1 MRGQV
6 KVYQKK
12 IVAKRRRR
20 MFLLSLYSL
29 VGIGLLV
36 SGLSFVSHLD
46 SLSIENI
53 VTEGS
58 TPTLDTDL
66 RNTVLE
72 KINGNYGYLFSKRNT
87 FLYPKDEIE
96 KALDAL
102 PSIKRADV
110 SRRGLTALVVSITER
125 EESAR
130 WCSNSDGASCY
141 LLDDAGMVFSP
152 AHVGCGL
159 SVCVSSVATSSIFVY
174 KGLITEDPLGK
185 QFLPA
190 DDFKKIQF
198 FIQELQGLALRP
210 VEAEMVETGYM
221 TIELF
226 DGGKIIINSRDNLAR
241 VLVNLETIITDKKIA
256 LDFGQFLKDLD
267 YIKIDS
273 GNKVVYKMKSAVS
286 STNTP
291 Q

>member
-20 MFLLSLYSL
+20 TFLVSLYSFI
-29 VGIGLLV
+29 GIGLLV

-53 VTEGS
+53 ITEGS
-58 TPTLDTDL
+58 TPTLDADL

-72 KINGNYGYLFSKRNT
+72 KINGNYGFLFSKRNT
-87 FLYPKDEIE
+87 FLYPKDQIE
-96 KALDAL
+96 EALATL

-110 SRRGLTALVVSITER
+110 SRRGLNALVVFITER

-130 WCSNSDGASCY
+130 WCSKSDGSSCY
-141 LLDDAGMVFSP
+141 LLDEAGMVFAP
-152 AHVGCGL
+152 AHVGCGG

-198 FIQELQGLALRP
+198 FMQEIQGLSLRP
-210 VEAEMVETGYM
+210 VEADMAETGYM
-221 TIELF
+221 TIELY
-226 DGGKIIINSRDNLAR
+226 DGGKIIINSRDNLAK
-241 VLVNLETIITDKKIA
+241 VLVNLETIIADKKIA
-256 LDFGQFLKDLD
+256 PDLNQFLRDLN

-273 GNKVVYKMKSAVS
+273 GNKVVYKMKT
-286 STNTP
+286 STNTAE
-291 Q
+291 